1 MARRITSPII
11 VGRAFELGQLLEA
24 LDRVTVHQP
33 GVVVISGE
41 AGVGKTRLMAE
52 FLQEARAAGAITR
65 SPSHC
70 AASSQGSIR
79 A

>member
-41 AGVGKTRLMAE
+41 AGVGKT
-52 FLQEARAAGAITR
+52 AAPASSSPPAACPITR